1 LPAWSKHLFSFGGQ
15 QAMVGTGGGVWLPIA
30 ACSSEHEQPSRP
42 SLMQLPQSVHHPD
55 PAIDALVREVIGSLP
70 QVKKALETDGVPPG
84 SAPISREQQDVLFQI
99 VQQLCDQ
106 EHFFHAAPLALFLA
120 VHHPKDRRYSFCAG
134 RAFQRLAAFDAAVV
148 FYEMC
153 LQEHRAPVVMYRL
166 GECLAGLGRAD
177 EAIRLFDA
185 AFDLARGVDQY
196 RSLQDAAEQAIDRLR
211 STTAS
216 A

>member
-1 LPAWSKHLFSFGGQ
+1 MPLPAF
-15 QAMVGTGGGVWLPIA
+15 
-30 ACSSEHEQPSRP
+30 
-42 SLMQLPQSVHHPD
+42 VHHPD
-55 PAIDALVREVIGSLP
+55 PAIDPLVREVVDSLP
-70 QVKKALETDGVPPG
+70 QIKKALEAGRVPPG
-84 SAPISREQQDVLFQI
+84 SAPIPREQQDALFQI

-120 VHHPKDRRYSFCAG
+120 IHHPKDRRYSFCAG
-134 RAFQRLAAFDAAVV
+134 RAFQRLAAFEVAVV

-153 LQEHRAPVVMYRL
+153 LQEHRARIVTYRL

-177 EAIRLFDA
+177 EAVRLFDA
-185 AFDLARGVDQY
+185 AFDMARGVDQY

-211 STTAS
+211 SATTS